1 MSHGTYDKVRSYEY
15 VMIMAHMNEQCHMQD
30 GYVHLDDKNGFGTN
44 SAFISKGDG
53 EGTSVKDQV

>member
-1 MSHGTYDKVRSYEY
+1 
-15 VMIMAHMNEQCHMQD
+15 MIMAHMNESCHVQD